1 MMRLTGSEAEDRAVE
16 LLKDR
21 GYRIVARNWRCR
33 FGEIDIVARDG
44 PTLVFVEV
52 KARSGDGFGGA
63 DGAVDKKKQGR
74 LATAAGQF
82 LQETGCE
89 LPARFDVV
97 AFSGDRPTLLCDAF
111 SVG

>member
-1 MMRLTGSEAEDRAVE
+1 MMRLTGAEAEERAVE
-16 LLKDR
+16 LRKDR
-21 GYRIVARNWRCR
+21 GCRVVARNWRRR

-44 PTLVFVEV
+44 QTLVFIEV

-63 DGAVDKKKQGR
+63 VDTRKKGRVAV
-74 LATAAGQF
+74 AAGQF

-97 AFSGDRPTLLCDAF
+97 AFSGDRSTLLRDAF